1 MGAELGYVQMQRLP
15 VEELVVRHSDLVRR
29 IAYHLM
35 ARLPSSVEVG
45 DLIQSGMIGLIEAA
59 RNYLPARAANF
70 ETYAGIRIRGAMLD
84 ELRKSDWTPR
94 SVHRKYREVCDAI
107 RQVEAETG
115 ADAEDAVV
123 AKRLG
128 MALDE
133 YHAILADAASCRVLS
148 LSASGADDDD
158 PLDVVDEAMPTPE
171 ASTEDLGMRTA
182 LASAIER
189 LPERE
194 KMVMSLYYERELN
207 LKEIGEVL
215 NVSESRVCQIHGQ
228 ALIRLRARLRDWR
241 SA

>member
-15 VEELVVRHSDLVRR
+15 VEELVVRHSALVRR

-59 RNYLPARAANF
+59 RNYSPARAANF

-158 PLDVVDEAMPTPE
+158 PLDVVDEAMPSPE

>member
-59 RNYLPARAANF
+59 RNYSPARAANF